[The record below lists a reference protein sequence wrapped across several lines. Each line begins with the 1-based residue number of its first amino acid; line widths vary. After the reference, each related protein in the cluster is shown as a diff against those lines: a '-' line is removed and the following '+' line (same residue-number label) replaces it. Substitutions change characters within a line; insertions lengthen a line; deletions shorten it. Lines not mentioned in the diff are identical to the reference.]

1 MTTFD
6 IQVSTKKIKV
16 KKIPVQIFLE
26 PELAEQIAEL
36 GNKDVAIGK
45 KVKAIIKFIMS
56 NKDIKLNLE

>member
-16 KKIPVQIFLE
+16 KKVPVQIFLE

-36 GNKDVAIGK
+36 GSKDVAIGK
-45 KVKAIIKFIMS
+45 KVKAIIKFIMA